1 MYDKIHTYHFLLSN
15 GLEYY
20 GKVLAHDKDK
30 IVIKTSSRFEQPK
43 RMVLYQNSMVLAER
57 MENRAF

>member
-1 MYDKIHTYHFLLSN
+1 MFDKIHVYHFLLNN

-20 GKVLAHDKDK
+20 GKVLAHDKEK
-30 IVIKTSSRFEQPK
+30 IMVNIFNKTNQPR

-57 MENRAF
+57 LGNKI

>member
-1 MYDKIHTYHFLLSN
+1 MFDRIHIYHFLLNN

-30 IVIKTSSRFEQPK
+30 IVINTFNKMKKPR
-43 RMVLYQNSMVLAER
+43 RMVLYQNAMILAER
-57 MENRAF
+57 IGNRIP

>member
-1 MYDKIHTYHFLLSN
+1 MYDKIHVYHFLLNN

-30 IVIKTSSRFEQPK
+30 VVINAVGRFDQPK

-57 MENRAF
+57 MESRAN